1 MMNGPKSLL
10 QVIVLAAV
18 GVLLYPSGTSAQDPD
33 ERAPRRERRRMRSP
47 DRIQERI
54 DRLIEEGVSEDAPR
68 VQRLRRVLERME
80 EGGWGG
86 DRDGSRDRGR
96 RRRQGRGFGDFGPN
110 QYSPQEIEEFVG
122 QHPELQ
128 RLMMMSPDGRDA
140 SDDTLRRNLRLS
152 SRQIAEVMTAM
163 DEGQGELAD
172 VLIENAKMQFQ
183 IRERVRKYHESSEG
197 SSERQFLRDELA
209 GLVRKQVAVDL
220 VVQEYKLRNLRE
232 RLTDQE
238 ARLAKD
244 RNRQDQLA
252 DKRLERLL
260 SQDRERREGWRQP
273 RGFGH
278 RPRNDDRDKQREED
292 PDL

>member
-18 GVLLYPSGTSAQDPD
+18 GVLLYPSGTSGQDSD

-47 DRIQERI
+47 DKIQERI
-54 DRLIEEGVSEDAPR
+54 DRLIEEGVSEDSPR
-68 VQRLRRVLERME
+68 LQRLRRVLERME

-86 DRDGSRDRGR
+86 DRDRDRARGR
-96 RRRQGRGFGDFGPN
+96 RRRPGRGFGDFGPN
-110 QYSPQEIEEFVG
+110 QYSQQEIKEFVE

-140 SDDTLRRNLRLS
+140 SDDTLRRNLRRS

-209 GLVRKQVAVDL
+209 DLVRKQIAVDL

-260 SQDRERREGWRQP
+260 SQDRERRGGWRQP
-273 RGFGH
+273 RGFGR